1 MKGLKKKVLAL
12 FVSMMMVTSMFGS
25 VMVNAEKI
33 VPTSETG
40 VMKDGTQKVKVN
52 LGDTYYYKYTPEK
65 TAKKNFK
72 ASLQEKDYMV
82 AVGIFDENQ
91 NMINCS
97 NDTKEV
103 SQTVGLFE
111 KGKEYYVGFYTSNSS
126 YGLPMEEGSE
136 VPKQIE
142 VTLSLSDA
150 ASSVVVYEGIRDS
163 YYDYS
168 CVAESNVKGLSWN
181 PATATLTMDGYNA
194 ENSYIYFKNMDLFRT
209 YYEYN
214 GEPSN
219 YSAYDIGEEPVI
231 GIPIEGEPPR
241 EVYSGE
247 YYTVTIVVKGK
258 NTLKDSSISADPG
271 VNLVFKGDG
280 ELTIDNDKYENAV
293 LSCATPGYYGYGG
306 MDCNNKLTI
315 DGPRIS
321 ISGAFSEDVMAV
333 PYFEMRS
340 GTLYMEIRPC
350 VKDGKGH
357 YGDIYAWKAFTI
369 SGGSII
375 VKYVG
380 LPEGTDYQG
389 GDGYVSYQMVESPK
403 ITAENATIIV
413 TGDADVVEKVGN
425 LYVFGDGPGTQGK
438 PEIADSV
445 IFLKGSSIDI
455 SKLKVSLSETSYI
468 YDGKAKTPDVFVEGL
483 KEGEDFEVTY
493 KNNVKVGK
501 ATVIVT
507 GKGFFK
513 GTITATFDIVKAKP
527 VADGPKEGTTVK
539 DSDYV
544 YKVTK
549 AGSTNGKII
558 GEVKLVK
565 LKNKKLKSVKVA
577 NVVTINKVKYKV
589 TAIGNK
595 AFKKN
600 KNITK
605 VVIGKNVKTIGN
617 SAFEGCKKLKL
628 VNIKSK
634 KLTKIGKKAFA
645 KCKKLKKI
653 IIKSTKLKKI
663 GNGAVKGTSKKL
675 VVKAPK
681 NKKASYEDKFKKAG
695 NKKVKV
701 K

>member
-25 VMVNAEKI
+25 VMVNAEEI
-33 VPTSETG
+33 VPTSEIG

-52 LGDTYYYKYTPEK
+52 LGGTYYYKYVPEK

-72 ASLQEKDYMV
+72 ASLQEKEYMV
-82 AVGIFDENQ
+82 TVGIFDENH
-91 NMINCS
+91 NMINYS

-103 SQTVGLFE
+103 SQTVATFE
-111 KGKEYYVGFYTSNSS
+111 KGKDYYVAFYTHEESS
-126 YGLPMEEGSE
+126 EPPMEEGSE

-150 ASSVVVYEGIRDS
+150 ASSVVVYEGIMYS
-163 YYDYS
+163 YYDHS
-168 CVAESNVKGLSWN
+168 CVAESNVKGLSWD

-194 ENSYIYFKNMDLFRT
+194 ENSYIYFENMDLFRP
-209 YYEYN
+209 YY

-231 GIPIEGEPPR
+231 GIPIEGEPAQ

-258 NTLKDSSISADPG
+258 NTLKDSSISVDPG

-280 ELTIDNDKYENAV
+280 ELTIDNDKYTYAV
-293 LSCATPGYYGYGG
+293 LTCGTPGYYGYWD

-333 PYFEMRS
+333 PYFEMKS

-350 VKDGKGH
+350 IKSDKGH
-357 YGDIYAWKAFTI
+357 YGDIYAWKAVTI

-389 GDGYVSYQMVESPK
+389 GGGHVSYQMVESPK

-413 TGDADVVEKVGN
+413 TGDADAVEKVGN
-425 LYVFGDGPGTQGK
+425 LYVPAEGPGTQGK

-483 KEGEDFEVTY
+483 KEGEDFEVAY
-493 KNNVKVGK
+493 NNNVEVGK
-501 ATVIVT
+501 ATVTVT

-513 GTITATFDIVKAKP
+513 GTLTATFDIVKAEP
-527 VADGPKEGTTVK
+527 VADGPKAGTTVK
-539 DSDYV
+539 DKKYI

-549 AGSTNGKII
+549 AGSTDGKIF
-558 GEVKLVK
+558 GEVKVVG
-565 LKNKKLKSVKVA
+565 LKNKKLTVIKIATIVKIGG
-577 NVVTINKVKYKV
+577 VTYKV
-589 TAIGNK
+589 IAVGNN

-600 KNITK
+600 KKITK
-605 VVIGKNVKTIGN
+605 AIIGNNVKSIGN
-617 SAFEGCKKLKL
+617 SAFEGCKKLGL

-653 IIKSTKLKKI
+653 VIKSTKLKKV
-663 GNGAVKGTSKKL
+663 GKGAVKGTSKKL

-681 NKKASYEDKFKKAG
+681 NKKASYEEKFKKAG
-695 NKKVKV
+695 NKKVKA

>member
-25 VMVNAEKI
+25 VMVNAEEI
-33 VPTSETG
+33 VPTFETG

-52 LGDTYYYKYTPEK
+52 LGDTYFYKYTPEK

-82 AVGIFDENQ
+82 SVGIFDENH
-91 NMINCS
+91 NMINYS

-103 SQTVGLFE
+103 SQTVATFE
-111 KGKEYYVGFYTSNSS
+111 KGKDYYVAFYTREESS
-126 YGLPMEEGSE
+126 GLPMEEGSE

-150 ASSVVVYEGIRDS
+150 ASSVVVYEGIMDG

-168 CVAESNVKGLSWN
+168 CVAESNVKGLSWD

-194 ENSYIYFKNMDLFRT
+194 EKSYIYFKNMDLFRT
-209 YYEYN
+209 YYV
-214 GEPSN
+214 EPSN

-231 GIPIEGEPPR
+231 GIPIEGEPAQ
-241 EVYSGE
+241 EAYSGE

-258 NTLKDSSISADPG
+258 NTLKDSSISVDSG

-280 ELTIDNDKYENAV
+280 ELTIDNDKYEYAV
-293 LSCATPGYYGYGG
+293 LTCGTPGYYGYED

-321 ISGAFSEDVMAV
+321 ISGAFTEDVMAV
-333 PYFEMRS
+333 PYFEMKS

-350 VKDGKGH
+350 IKNDKGH

-380 LPEGTDYQG
+380 LPEGTAYQG
-389 GDGYVSYQMVESPK
+389 DGGHVSYQMVESPK

-413 TGDADVVEKVGN
+413 TGDADAVEKVGN
-425 LYVFGDGPGTQGK
+425 LYVFADGPGTQGK

-483 KEGEDFEVTY
+483 KEGEDFEVAY
-493 KNNVKVGK
+493 NNNVEVGK
-501 ATVIVT
+501 ATVTVT

-513 GTITATFDIVKAKP
+513 GTLTTTFDIVKAEP
-527 VADGPKEGTTVK
+527 VADGPKAGTTVK
-539 DSDYV
+539 DKKYI

-549 AGSTNGKII
+549 AGSTDGKIF
-558 GEVKLVK
+558 GEVKVVG
-565 LKNKKLKSVKVA
+565 LKNKKLTVIKIA
-577 NVVTINKVKYKV
+577 TKVKIGGVTYKV
-589 TAIGNK
+589 TAVGNN

-600 KNITK
+600 KKITK
-605 VVIGKNVKTIGN
+605 AIIGNNVKSIGN
-617 SAFEGCKKLKL
+617 SAFEGCKKLGL

-653 IIKSTKLKKI
+653 VIKSTKLKKV
-663 GNGAVKGTSKKL
+663 GKGAVKGTSKKL

-695 NKKVKV
+695 NKKVKA